1 MSFLRIC
8 KTPSEGSYTYE
19 DRLSGN
25 YKKLFSVFKRGPS
38 LEEAV
43 ITISNGVERSE
54 TDNASQHESQSDIN
68 QQADKGNSQT
78 GADQQSDT
86 TQQANTSGDSTNQS
100 NETNDG
106 FIRHNYSIME
116 AYTRLNRLYEDD
128 SNQQSDNSQTDSAK
142 ETPDAAQQ
150 TDTNQQTN
158 KTQQAD
164 KDTKSQE
171 DSDEKTYTND
181 GITTLQVKVSLKNEG
196 YSVWTLVLDS
206 KVNVSKV
213 KNALKSGKFAAA
225 YSIASKSSSP
235 AGLIISKLETF
246 VSTDNEITCH
256 SPFIGKCRYALD
268 SGTSEDTSED
278 NSICMAIA
286 PIDGRTDKPSNKI
299 VFKVLYNVIDAD
311 KFTGGTLK
319 SVVKKVDADKDKNN
333 DNNYYSSN
341 NNDNVNDLS
350 KWLNDKFTCVGDSST
365 YSNFLKL
372 RKFIEKS
379 LKNKSIEFDNDGSET
394 VSSFSNVSE
403 VKKSIIAY

>member
-25 YKKLFSVFKRGPS
+25 YKKLFSVFKRGHS

-43 ITISNGVERSE
+43 ITVSDGAERSE
-54 TDNASQHESQSDIN
+54 TDNTSQPESQSDTS
-68 QQADKGNSQT
+68 QQT
-78 GADQQSDT
+78 DT
-86 TQQANTSGDSTNQS
+86 TQQSDSSQQADTSSDSNDQS

-116 AYTRLNRLYEDD
+116 AYTRLSRFYEDD
-128 SNQQSDNSQTDSAK
+128 SDQQSDNSQADSAQ
-142 ETPDAAQQ
+142 ETSDSAQPESQADAAQQ
-150 TDTNQQTN
+150 SDKAKQD
-158 KTQQAD
+158 D
-164 KDTKSQE
+164 KDTESKNKDQAE
-171 DSDEKTYTND
+171 TADNIYTND
-181 GITTLQVKVSLKNEG
+181 GATTLQVKVSLKNEG

-246 VSTDNEITCH
+246 VSTNNEITCYA
-256 SPFIGKCRYALD
+256 PFIGKCRYALD
-268 SGTSEDTSED
+268 SGTSDDTSED

-299 VFKVLYNVIDAD
+299 VFKVLYNVIDSD
-311 KFTGGTLK
+311 KFTGGTLN
-319 SVVKKVDADKDKNN
+319 SVVKKVDAGKDKDS
-333 DNNYYSSN
+333 DNNYYSTSK
-341 NNDNVNDLS
+341 NDSANDLS